1 MASFSG
7 RVSGSRPKQPSLTGP
22 ETGAET
28 CTICQST
35 YSDPRLLPCLH
46 SFCRSC
52 LERLSTSTP
61 RKIKC
66 PLCRTEHSLQSGGV
80 AKLLPDTQA
89 ASKASLPAS
98 KCGQCQSQSVVSF
111 CSECETFLCNLCHQ
125 AHGRMAIFQT
135 HMVVAPTEANMKPKP
150 KSFKC
155 SKHPKESLDV
165 YCIPCKSVICRDCA
179 LYLHNGH
186 KFKPGEE
193 ASEEIKK
200 RLISNRDLL
209 KSRLETF
216 RSHAETVATT
226 EKHVTTYPDKM
237 KAFITSHFDSLKLQ
251 LDQRKNVLLM
261 EVDAKY
267 HGFSKTLYVEK
278 DTVEMAI
285 CKLEAGI
292 KFADRLLGS
301 TEKLEI
307 SILGTQVLSSMKDS
321 QKLFWDPSA
330 IENISPLVYVATK
343 ENYSRK
349 SKDEDLIQNM
359 GLLKH
364 VSGIELQLT
373 RRGYHRHTG
382 RVASKTSVNFEKN
395 GTYHIEALLT
405 CDQVKTVIDQMN
417 ISCTCDG
424 PKSLAR
430 STKKPIACTVSPNT
444 KHLQAAEKWEIT
456 FQTAEPGDYT
466 VTVKLY
472 VHKEEYCEKVDTIKF
487 IESGQVHTTISYSV
501 HTTSYSQQPY
511 DTQVTQHYLSQPIA
525 TNNFEAVENND
536 EDYDNHY
543 DDEDYDNHYYDDYD
557 YGYYDPD
564 N

>member
-7 RVSGSRPKQPSLTGP
+7 LNTSHPKQLSLTGL
-22 ETGAET
+22 ETQAET

-66 PLCRTEHSLQSGGV
+66 PLCRTEHYLQPGGV
-80 AKLLPDTQA
+80 AKFLPNTQA
-89 ASKASLPAS
+89 ASKASLLVS

-135 HMVVAPTEANMKPKP
+135 HMVVAPTKASIKPKP

-155 SKHPKESLDV
+155 PKHPKESLDV
-165 YCIPCKSVICRDCA
+165 YCITCKSVICRDCA
-179 LYLHNGH
+179 LYSHNGH
-186 KFKPGEE
+186 KFKPGED
-193 ASEEIKK
+193 ASEEIKQ
-200 RLISNRDLL
+200 RLVSNRDLL

-216 RSHAETVATT
+216 RSHAKTVATT

-251 LDQRKNVLLM
+251 LDQRKAVLLK

-292 KFADRLLGS
+292 NFADRLLGS
-301 TEKLEI
+301 TENLEI
-307 SILGTQVLSSMKDS
+307 SVLGTQVLSSMEDS
-321 QKLFWDPSA
+321 KKLSWDPSK
-330 IENISPLVYVATK
+330 INSIGPLVYMTA
-343 ENYSRK
+343 ENYGHQSN
-349 SKDEDLIQNM
+349 DEAVIQKM
-359 GLLKH
+359 GLLIH
-364 VSGIELQLT
+364 IPRIELKVISK
-373 RRGYHRHTG
+373 GYHSGYHLG
-382 RVASKTSVNFEKN
+382 YHSGSQPGCYLGHHNSWHAAISGKASVTFVKN
-395 GTYHIEALLT
+395 GTYRIEAQIN
-405 CDQVKTVIDQMN
+405 DQRKAIFPKMS

-430 STKKPIACTVSPNT
+430 STKKPIACTASPTTTHQPYHGSLNN
-444 KHLQAAEKWEIT
+444 AEKWEII
-456 FQTAEPGDYT
+456 FQTTEPGDYT
-466 VTVKLY
+466 VTMKLLID
-472 VHKEEYCEKVDTIKF
+472 KEEYCEKVEI
-487 IESGQVHTTISYSV
+487 IEFKRSGQVYTTNHSY
-501 HTTSYSQQPY
+501 Y
-511 DTQVTQHYLSQPIA
+511 
-525 TNNFEAVENND
+525 
-536 EDYDNHY
+536 
-543 DDEDYDNHYYDDYD
+543 YYDDD
-557 YGYYDPD
+557 
-564 N
+564 

>member
-1 MASFSG
+1 MIVPTEQHQDRESRLGTKMASFS
-7 RVSGSRPKQPSLTGP
+7 VLDTSQLSLTGP
-22 ETGAET
+22 ETQAET

-66 PLCRTEHSLQSGGV
+66 PLCRTEHYLQPGGV
-80 AKLLPDTQA
+80 AKFLPNTQA
-89 ASKASLPAS
+89 ASKATLPVS
-98 KCGQCQSQSVVSF
+98 KCGQCQSQSSVVSF
-111 CSECETFLCNLCHQ
+111 CSECETFLCNLCHE

-135 HMVVAPTEANMKPKP
+135 HKVVAPTKASIKPKP

-155 SKHPKESLDV
+155 PKHPKESLDV

-186 KFKPGEE
+186 KFKPGED
-193 ASEEIKK
+193 ASEEIKQ
-200 RLISNRDLL
+200 RLISNRDML
-209 KSRLETF
+209 KSHLETF
-216 RSHAETVATT
+216 RSHAKTVATT

-261 EVDAKY
+261 EVDVKY

-343 ENYSRK
+343 ENYSHK

-364 VSGIELQLT
+364 ISGIELHLT
-373 RRGYHRHTG
+373 RRGYYRHTG

-405 CDQVKTVIDQMN
+405 CDQVKTVIAQMN

-430 STKKPIACTVSPNT
+430 STKKPIACTVSPIT
-444 KHLQAAEKWEIT
+444 THQAAEKWEIT

-487 IESGQVHTTISYSV
+487 IESGQVY
-501 HTTSYSQQPY
+501 TTSYSRQHY
-511 DTQVTQHYLSQPIA
+511 DTQVTQHYVPIA
-525 TNNFEAVENND
+525 PTSFKAVENND

-543 DDEDYDNHYYDDYD
+543 YDDYNYD
-557 YGYYDPD
+557 YYDQD
-564 N
+564 D